1 MKTVLKCLCVLAMFL
16 FLSCNKE
23 KNAFNVYFYSNKFDQ
38 YTKLKLFINDKD
50 KGDLPYF
57 TEKVDF
63 DNDSLRSR
71 CAFVKMIADNYPIIV
86 KDQWGNVKVDAHIK
100 VKRKSLTANS
110 VLGELITTVKD
121 HDVIV
126 EIKYN

>member
-1 MKTVLKCLCVLAMFL
+1 MKTVLKCFCFVLLSL
-16 FLSCNKE
+16 FFSCNKE
-23 KNAFNVYFYSNKFDQ
+23 KNAFNVYFYTNKFDE
-38 YTKLKLFINDKD
+38 YAKLKLYINDKD

-57 TEKVDF
+57 AHKITF
-63 DNDSLRSR
+63 DDDTLRPR
-71 CAFVKMIADNYPIIV
+71 CLYLKMTADNYPIIV

-100 VKRKSLTANS
+100 VKRKFLTASS
-110 VLGELITTVKD
+110 VIGELVTTTKD